1 MIGNGGHDTISGQA
15 GNDQLKGGAGNDLL
29 KGDTGKDKLFGDAG
43 ADTLI
48 GGAGDDQLTGG
59 GGADRFVF
67 ARNGDA
73 DVIRDFANNV
83 DTISLLG
90 LGVRTVAQ
98 ALARATQ
105 VGDDVLFDF
114 GRGDTLRVEDITLSA
129 LRDDLVFA

>member
-1 MIGNGGHDTISGQA
+1 M
-15 GNDQLKGGAGNDLL
+15 
-29 KGDTGKDKLFGDAG
+29 DARCESS
-43 ADTLI
+43 A
-48 GGAGDDQLTGG
+48 
-59 GGADRFVF
+59 
-67 ARNGDA
+67 ARVLQQRHA

-90 LGVRTVAQ
+90 LGVKTVAQ